1 MAPGFHNAAM
11 HIRTATTDDAAAV
24 QAIYAPI
31 VRDTSI
37 SFETEPPAVDEMRR
51 RISSTLVQYPWLVA
65 LDAEDAVCGY
75 VYASRYAERQAYRWS
90 ATVTAYV
97 RADQRGRGVG
107 RALYAE
113 LLRQLTT
120 LGYCQAYAGIT
131 LPNDASVALHE
142 AVGFTCV
149 GVFANAGHKLGRW
162 YDVGWW
168 QCALQRPD
176 PPPEPRPFSG

>member
-1 MAPGFHNAAM
+1 MR
-11 HIRTATTDDAAAV
+11 IRTATAADATAV

-37 SFETEPPAVDEMRR
+37 SFETEPPTVVEMGQ
-51 RISSTLVQYPWLVA
+51 RITATLAQFPWLVA
-65 LDAEDAVCGY
+65 LDDEGAVCGY
-75 VYASRYAERQAYRWS
+75 VYASRYAERLAYRWS

-113 LLRQLTT
+113 LLRQLTA

-131 LPNDASVALHE
+131 LPNEASVALHE
-142 AVGFTCV
+142 AVGFVRV
-149 GVFANAGHKLGRW
+149 GVFANAGHKHGRW
-162 YDVGWW
+162 HDVGWW
-168 QCALQRPD
+168 QRALQRPD
-176 PPPEPRPFSG
+176 PPPEPRPFSA